1 MKISP
6 RRAEWGTHMSVTNTH
21 FGAEKISRMLSGRKA
36 VYFLGIGGITM
47 SSMAHITKTMGYRVG
62 GSDRTLSPLT
72 ERLAKEGI
80 EIFCGHDASHLDGYD
95 ALVYTVAVRD
105 DTPELVR
112 ARAEGLPVISRADY
126 LGYLMRGYTHR
137 VGLAGMH
144 GKSTTTS
151 MTTEIFLAA
160 GADPTVISGAELSSI
175 DGAYRV
181 GGRENFIFEACEYM
195 DSFLDFYPTVAA
207 VLNIEMDH
215 VDYFKS
221 MTQIKHSFRA
231 YIDKTVGCGCAVLN
245 ADDDN
250 VCDMAEGFGG
260 SVLTFGIRR
269 AADVTAKNITYDR
282 GRASFD
288 LCHGSMKKHVTLA
301 VCGEHNVYNAL
312 AAAAC
317 AILCGIPSGAIVTGL
332 GNFRGAK
339 RRLEFKGKLGDADVY
354 DDYAHHPTE
363 IAATLDAA
371 RQMGYD
377 RVICVYQPHTYSR
390 TKGLFDEFA
399 AALGKADLPILCDIY
414 AARETDTLGVSSE
427 LLAKATRGA
436 VYMESF
442 DRIADYLR
450 EHARAGDLI
459 LTMGAGDIAKL
470 AGLLLGGK

>member
-1 MKISP
+1 MRIPPSAVKI
-6 RRAEWGTHMSVTNTH
+6 RGTNMSVSNTH
-21 FGAEKISRMLSGRKA
+21 FGAEKIAHKLEGKKA
-36 VYFLGIGGITM
+36 IYFLGIGGITM
-47 SSMAHITKTMGYRVG
+47 SSLAHITKENGFKVG
-62 GSDRTLSPLT
+62 GSDRSLSPLT
-72 ERLAKEGI
+72 DRLKREGI
-80 EIFCGHDASHLDGYD
+80 EIFEGHAAEQLDGYD

-126 LGYLMRGYTHR
+126 LGYIMRGYTHR
-137 VGLAGMH
+137 IGLAGMH

-160 GADPTVISGAELSSI
+160 KADPTVVSGAELSSI

-215 VDYFKS
+215 VDYFKN
-221 MTQIKHSFRA
+221 MEQVKRSFRA

-250 VCDMAEGFGG
+250 VCEMAQGFRG
-260 SVLTFGIRR
+260 STLTFGIRR
-269 AADVTAKNITYDR
+269 EADDMAKNIVYSA
-282 GRASFD
+282 GKASFD

-339 RRLEFKGKLGDADVY
+339 RRLEYKGELCGAKIY

-371 RQMGYD
+371 RQMGFD

-390 TKGLFDEFA
+390 TKGLFDDFA
-399 AALGKADLPILCDIY
+399 RALGKADLTILADIY
-414 AARETDTLGVSSE
+414 AARETDTLGVSSK
-427 LLAKATRGA
+427 LLADATPGA

-442 DRIADYLR
+442 EAIADYLR
-450 EHARAGDLI
+450 ANAKTGDLI
-459 LTMGAGDIAKL
+459 LTMGAGDITKL
-470 AGLLLGGK
+470 SAMLVK